1 MKELILPGSE
11 GEETSVLG
19 SGGRL
24 AADDV
29 AILTQVA
36 AWWRHRLTRG
46 DAADP
51 VQSLLG
57 GVDATATATTTG
69 LTPAAVAL
77 APALALPAGRGLA
90 LLLHARGTPT
100 DPAAAG
106 TVYSLLAL
114 AHFHNDPA
122 GLLADAVTVARL
134 PAGATTAELRAAAHP
149 DQTPALSIV
158 GVAGQTIAWRIDAA
172 IN

>member
-1 MKELILPGSE
+1 MKEIILPGSE

-29 AILTQVA
+29 AILSQVA

-46 DAADP
+46 DAADA
-51 VQSLLG
+51 VQSLIG
-57 GVDATATATTTG
+57 GVDATAAATTTN
-69 LTPAAVAL
+69 LTPATVAL
-77 APALALPAGRGLA
+77 VPALVIPSGRGLS
-90 LLLHARGTPT
+90 LLLHARGTPA

-114 AHFHNDPA
+114 AHFHHDPA
-122 GLLADAVTVARL
+122 GLLADAVTIARL
-134 PAGATTAELRAAAHP
+134 PAGAATAELRAAAHP
-149 DQTPALSIV
+149 DGTPALSIV
-158 GVAGQTIAWRIDAA
+158 GVAGQTITWRIDAA